1 MENTPGDRKLE
12 ISPEI
17 LNKLNSTR
25 KWTTFL
31 AVLGFIFLGL
41 VIIGGLAAG
50 LFLTIFKTQENNL
63 GFPVSLLTIA
73 SLIVGLVYF
82 LPVLFLFRFSR
93 NTRDAIHNLDNVK
106 LLKGFRNLY
115 LFFKIIGIIVIL
127 VIVIYII
134 ALAVSGASLTFINGI

>member
-1 MENTPGDRKLE
+1 MDNTPGDRKME
-12 ISPEI
+12 IGSEI

-31 AVLGFIFLGL
+31 SVLGFIFLGL

-50 LFLTIFKTQENNL
+50 IFLTIFKTQENTL
-63 GFPVSLLTIA
+63 GFPESFLTIA
-73 SLIVGLVYF
+73 SLVVGLIYF

-106 LLKGFRNLY
+106 LTKGFRNLY
-115 LFFKIIGIIVIL
+115 LFFKIMGIILIMMML
-127 VIVIYII
+127 IYVI
-134 ALAVSGASLTFINGI
+134 ALAVSGASLTFIKGI

>member
-12 ISPEI
+12 ISPDI
-17 LNKLNSTR
+17 LKKLNSTR

-31 AVLGFIFLGL
+31 AVLGFIVLGL

-50 LFLTIFKTQENNL
+50 LFLTIFKTQENTL
-63 GFPVSLLTIA
+63 GFPESFLTIA

-82 LPVLFLFRFSR
+82 FPVLFLFRFSR

-106 LLKGFRNLY
+106 LAKGFRNLY
-115 LFFKIIGIIVIL
+115 LFFKIIGITVIL
-127 VIVIYII
+127 VMLIYVI
-134 ALAVSGASLTFINGI
+134 ALAVSGASLSFINGI

>member
-1 MENTPGDRKLE
+1 MENNPGDRKLE

-31 AVLGFIFLGL
+31 AVLGFIVLGL
-41 VIIGGLAAG
+41 VIIGGIAAG
-50 LFLTIFKTQENNL
+50 LFLTKFKTQEHNL
-63 GFPVSLLTIA
+63 GFPESLLTIA
-73 SLIVGLVYF
+73 SLVVGLVYF
-82 LPVLFLFRFSR
+82 FPVLFLFRFSR

-106 LLKGFRNLY
+106 LVKGFRNLY

-127 VIVIYII
+127 VMLIYVI
-134 ALAVSGASLTFINGI
+134 ALAVSGASLTFVNGI